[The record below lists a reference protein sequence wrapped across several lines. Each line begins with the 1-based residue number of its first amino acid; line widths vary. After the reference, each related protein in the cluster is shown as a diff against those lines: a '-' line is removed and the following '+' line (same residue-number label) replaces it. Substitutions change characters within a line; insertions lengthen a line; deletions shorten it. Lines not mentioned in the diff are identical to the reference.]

1 MPQNNDKSR
10 FSADH
15 AAVALSVLCTLHCLL
30 LPVLLILV
38 PTGSFFLFLSDE
50 SFHAWILVAVLP
62 ISLLAVISGYLHHK
76 RVSTLAL
83 CLFGIAILVV
93 SAAVGHDVFGHEGEI
108 AVTIMGSVLIAAGH
122 IKNIRLK
129 RAACENNE
137 AVNTN

>member
-1 MPQNNDKSR
+1 MPQKNDKSR

-30 LPVLLILV
+30 IPVLLILV

-76 RVSTLAL
+76 RLSTLVL
-83 CLFGIAILVV
+83 CLFGIAVLVM

-108 AVTIMGSVLIAAGH
+108 AVTIFGSVLIAVGH
-122 IKNIRLK
+122 IRNIRLK
-129 RAACENNE
+129 RAAHESIE
-137 AVNTN
+137 TIQ